1 MNNENQIAQLFNI
14 GNYLNEIYPDA
25 STKDITRLICDVYEE
40 DFDEE
45 VSDEN
50 VDLIYN
56 HYK

>member
-14 GNYLNEIYPDA
+14 GNYLNEMYPDA
-25 STKDITRLICDVYEE
+25 STKDITRLICDAYEE